1 MSILLLLRKKSNF
14 LHLKANGNDSD
25 TVDFENY
32 RHVCH
37 KWHYKIAK
45 VLFTKDDH
53 DNNKIVKALVV
64 CLESKNFVP
73 IRWDLVS
80 ATVILRIV
88 QELSDRAL
96 KYSVLRN
103 SLIVLTKIIQHFP
116 AIQNL
121 ATVIEKRVEKVFN
134 QIEFR

>member
-1 MSILLLLRKKSNF
+1 MFTLLPGKKSNF

-45 VLFTKDDH
+45 VLITKHDH
-53 DNNKIVKALVV
+53 DYNKIAKALVV

-73 IRWDLVS
+73 IRWDLMS
-80 ATVILRIV
+80 
-88 QELSDRAL
+88 S
-96 KYSVLRN
+96 
-103 SLIVLTKIIQHFP
+103 
-116 AIQNL
+116 
-121 ATVIEKRVEKVFN
+121 
-134 QIEFR
+134 